1 MEISIEKG
9 KQLCRFMLIFSQ
21 KSKIDLKYMTV
32 GMHRVKGRCG
42 EGGEN
47 EEGCEGRDTGEGCER
62 RGGWGVK
69 GETQGSMKRWMSLSI
84 PIPRSPRPKKMQIQI
99 FENTQYHLFSLF

>member
-42 EGGEN
+42 GGEKMK
-47 EEGCEGRDTGEGCER
+47 RD
-62 RGGWGVK
+62 VK
-69 GETQGSMKRWMSLSI
+69 GETQGRGVKG
-84 PIPRSPRPKKMQIQI
+84 
-99 FENTQYHLFSLF
+99 EGDGG